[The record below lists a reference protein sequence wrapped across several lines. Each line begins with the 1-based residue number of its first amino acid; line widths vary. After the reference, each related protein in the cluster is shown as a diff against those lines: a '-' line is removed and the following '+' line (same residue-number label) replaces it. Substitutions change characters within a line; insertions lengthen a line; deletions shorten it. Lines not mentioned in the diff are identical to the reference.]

1 MSCFCVLVFNNLF
14 PNLTRT
20 TNASLLNYCRVILM
34 LFKCLTHSGASSVRW
49 TPSPMEVWPA
59 LRCLEVKEDFSMAQI
74 NILGRVPMDTDVSPW
89 WEDTFYEQS
98 TQALVNTMD
107 LVQEII
113 LQTEYHLNQAQVEA
127 NLARKT
133 AENLSRSSTRSA
145 RYAYT
150 WWDWT
155 FRGCVLASGIIFFVT
170 LCRCCYFRCLIRTMR
185 TSTNVAIAL
194 SPLKVPA
201 LRKL

>member
-1 MSCFCVLVFNNLF
+1 
-14 PNLTRT
+14 
-20 TNASLLNYCRVILM
+20 
-34 LFKCLTHSGASSVRW
+34 
-49 TPSPMEVWPA
+49 
-59 LRCLEVKEDFSMAQI
+59 
-74 NILGRVPMDTDVSPW
+74 
-89 WEDTFYEQS
+89 
-98 TQALVNTMD
+98 MD

-150 WWDWT
+150 WWNWT

-194 SPLKVPA
+194 SPLKGSFRHSNLTNLLPPA
-201 LRKL
+201 VLCKGKINTSAASGKIVSFLQQQNRQNKKTTPVLLLWEMPQ